1 MIAAL
6 AEAALRS
13 FALGGVVW
21 IGLIL
26 FRVRNPHVHM
36 TAWVV
41 VLLASLA
48 MPFVMHWPT
57 LTIDRLPLS
66 MPVPDESW
74 PADFAM
80 PEHPQPSLPIAPSAA
95 IAPMMKRG
103 VSIDWWMI
111 ATTVYACVA
120 SLLLLRLAI
129 GLCLTWRLARA
140 AKPVTSRE
148 MIDADVRVSRDVG
161 GPVTFGSTILVPPQF
176 FGWDAK
182 KRLAVLAHEG
192 AHVANHDFYVLLLAS
207 LNRAVFW
214 FSPFSWW
221 QLARLAELAEII
233 GDARAIEMIDD
244 RLSYAEILLDVA
256 ASVKP
261 QPMELAMARASTVRA
276 RVERIIAA
284 AAMPVAVGRRKRLW
298 IAAAIV
304 PAVIVS
310 AGMIAYRTP
319 DPVPGGADLGDVP
332 AQHYRPFVNF
342 YAVNFNA
349 TGPASVFAIFR
360 EGDELY
366 GQLTGQ
372 RRLRLTVASDGT
384 ASYAASFGEVTF
396 PIDAERRSSELM
408 LHMNGR
414 DVRAVRVAE
423 MPAPATDPVS
433 LDHYVGWYKVAP
445 NRVLTVRRD
454 GDRLQVQ
461 ETGQGRR
468 PVLAE
473 GADAFSVH
481 GDHLLIFLRD
491 DVAGVSR
498 VLVQNATSGARLAQ
512 RIDAAQA
519 QAIEADFARRL
530 AEVPDRFREQVP
542 AAGSKETILAGIE
555 DMRRGTP
562 NYDRMS
568 APLAANIHRRV
579 DELRATFTALGAVES
594 IFFRGVGP
602 GGYDIYGAKFE
613 NGTAEFRLLLEPDGK
628 ASDVFFR
635 PDGNDELG
643 GIVPCSEEASVR
655 GRAGTSPIR
664 IMLYN
669 ETDDDI
675 NVFNLGADGERKAQ
689 SVVRSDMTWVTLTT
703 VNNPWVIADKS
714 GKCMEILVPGR
725 QTRFHNVE
733 ASSLGARPGRAARRA
748 VPIANGEAMLRQ
760 YLKGIGKG
768 QPDYDHMTT
777 EVANITRQQ
786 LPFDQ
791 AILARL
797 GALRAVSFRGVT
809 ALDSDIYLA
818 QFANGSAE
826 WRIGVRNGTI
836 TKIALGPNF

>member
-1 MIAAL
+1 MIATL

-13 FALGGVVW
+13 FVLGGVVW
-21 IGLIL
+21 FGLNL
-26 FRVRNPHVHM
+26 FRSRNPHVHM
-36 TAWVV
+36 TAWVI

-66 MPVPDESW
+66 VPVPDELW
-74 PADFAM
+74 PADISM
-80 PEHPQPSLPIAPSAA
+80 LETPQPALPTAPGAA
-95 IAPMMKRG
+95 LALPARTA
-103 VSIDWWMI
+103 VAIDWWLVTSI
-111 ATTVYACVA
+111 VYAGVA
-120 SLLLLRLAI
+120 GLLLLRLAV

-140 AKPVTSRE
+140 AKPMNGPQMV
-148 MIDADVRVSRDVG
+148 DADVRVSRDVG

-176 FGWDAK
+176 AGWDAK

-192 AHVANHDFYVLLLAS
+192 AHVANRDFYILLLAS
-207 LNRAVFW
+207 LNRAMFW

-233 GDARAIEMIDD
+233 SDAQAIEVIDD

-256 ASVKP
+256 TSVEP
-261 QPMELAMARASTVRA
+261 RPVELAMARASTVRG

-284 AAMPVAVGRRKRLW
+284 AAMPVAVGWRKRLW
-298 IAAAIV
+298 IAGAIV
-304 PAVIVS
+304 PVVIVS

-319 DPVPGGADLGDVP
+319 DPAPMAADLGEVP
-332 AQHYRPFVNF
+332 AEHYRPFVNF
-342 YAVNFNA
+342 YAM
-349 TGPASVFAIFR
+349 GPASVFAIFR

-372 RRLRLTVASDGT
+372 RKLRLTIGSDDT
-384 ASYAASFGEVTF
+384 VSYAASFGEITF
-396 PIDAERRSSELM
+396 PLDAERRSSELM

-423 MPAPATDPVS
+423 MPRPAVDPAS
-433 LDHYVGWYKVAP
+433 LDQYVGWYRTAP

-461 ETGQGRR
+461 ETVQGRA
-468 PVLAE
+468 VLLAE
-473 GADAFSVH
+473 GADVFSIH
-481 GDHLLIFLRD
+481 GDNLLIFLRD
-491 DVAGVSR
+491 EQARVSR
-498 VLVQNATSGARLAQ
+498 VLVQNAVFGARLAP
-512 RIDAAQA
+512 RIDAAVA
-519 QAIEADFARRL
+519 QAIEADFARRV

-542 AAGSKETILAGIE
+542 VDGGKDAILRGIE
-555 DMRRGTP
+555 DLRHGTP

-568 APLAANIHRRV
+568 APLAAKIHRQL
-579 DELRATFTALGAVES
+579 DELHATFVALGAVES

-613 NGTAEFRLLLEPDGK
+613 NGSAEFRLLLEPDGK
-628 ASDVFFR
+628 ASDVIFR
-635 PDGNDELG
+635 ADGNDELG
-643 GIVPCSEEASVR
+643 GIVSCAEEANVR

-664 IMLYN
+664 IMVYN
-669 ETDDDI
+669 ETGDDI
-675 NVFNLGADGERKAQ
+675 QIFNLDAEGKRRMQ
-689 SVVRSDMTWVTLTT
+689 SVVRPNVSWASLTT

-714 GKCMEILVPGR
+714 GRCLELLVPGR

-733 ASSLGARPGRAARRA
+733 TSNRGARPGRVARRA
-748 VPIANGEAMLRQ
+748 VPIANGEEMLRR
-760 YLKGIGKG
+760 YIEGVGKG
-768 QPDYDHMTT
+768 QPDYDHMTS
-777 EVANITRQQ
+777 EVADITRQQ

-797 GALRAVSFRGVT
+797 GVLRAVSFRGVT
-809 ALDSDIYLA
+809 ALDSDIYVA

>member
-1 MIAAL
+1 MIATL

-13 FALGGVVW
+13 FVLGGVVW
-21 IGLIL
+21 FGLTL

-41 VLLASLA
+41 VLVASLA

-66 MPVPDESW
+66 VPVPDELW
-74 PADFAM
+74 PADISSL
-80 PEHPQPSLPIAPSAA
+80 ETPQPALPIAPGALVAPPVKSA
-95 IAPMMKRG
+95 
-103 VSIDWWMI
+103 VSINWWLL
-111 ATTVYACVA
+111 ATIVYAGVA
-120 SLLLLRLAI
+120 GLLLLRLAI

-140 AKPVTSRE
+140 AKPMQ
-148 MIDADVRVSRDVG
+148 MIDADVRVSCDVG

-176 FGWDAK
+176 SGWDAK

-192 AHVANHDFYVLLLAS
+192 AHVANRDFYVLLLAA

-233 GDARAIEMIDD
+233 SDAQAIEVIDD
-244 RLSYAEILLDVA
+244 RLSYAEILLEFA
-256 ASVKP
+256 SSVKP
-261 QPMELAMARASTVRA
+261 RSAELAMARASTVRA

-284 AAMPVAVGRRKRLW
+284 AAMPVAVGWRKRLW

-304 PAVIVS
+304 PVVIVS

-319 DPVPGGADLGDVP
+319 DPAPSVADAGEVP
-332 AQHYRPFVNF
+332 APHYRPVVNF
-342 YAVNFNA
+342 YAM
-349 TGPASVFAIFR
+349 GPASVFAIFR

-372 RRLRLTVASDGT
+372 RKLRLTVGSDGT
-384 ASYAASFGEVTF
+384 ASYPASSGEITF
-396 PIDAERRSSELM
+396 PLDAERRSTGLT
-408 LHMNGR
+408 LRMNGR
-414 DVRAVRVAE
+414 DIPAVRVAE
-423 MPAPATDPVS
+423 MPTAAADS
-433 LDHYVGWYKVAP
+433 AALDQYVGWYRVAP

-461 ETGQGRR
+461 ETVQGRAA
-468 PVLAE
+468 LLTE
-473 GADAFSVH
+473 GADVFSIH
-481 GDHLLIFLRD
+481 GENLLIFLRD
-491 DVAGVSR
+491 EQAKVSR
-498 VLVQNATSGARLAQ
+498 VLVQNAVFGARLAP
-512 RIDAAQA
+512 RIDAALA
-519 QAIEADFARRL
+519 QAIEADFARRV

-542 AAGSKETILAGIE
+542 VAGGKDMILRGIE
-555 DMRRGTP
+555 DLRRGTP

-568 APLAANIHRRV
+568 APLAAKIQRQLN
-579 DELRATFTALGAVES
+579 ETQATFVALGAVES

-602 GGYDIYGAKFE
+602 GGYDIYGAKFD

-628 ASDVFFR
+628 VGDVLFR
-635 PDGNDELG
+635 ADGNDELG
-643 GIVPCSEEASVR
+643 GIVPCADEANVR

-664 IMLYN
+664 IMVYN
-669 ETDDDI
+669 EMGDDI
-675 NVFNLGADGERKAQ
+675 RVFNLDADGNRKTQ
-689 SVVRSDMTWVTLTT
+689 SVVRPNMSWAVTTT

-714 GKCMEILVPGR
+714 GRCLEVLVPGR

-733 ASSLGARPGRAARRA
+733 ASNIGAKPGRAARRA
-748 VPIANGEAMLRQ
+748 VPIANGEEMLRS
-760 YLKGIGKG
+760 YIEGLGKG
-768 QPDYDHMTT
+768 QPDYEHMTP
-777 EVANITRQQ
+777 EVADITRQQ

-791 AILARL
+791 AILAKL

-809 ALDSDIYLA
+809 ALDSDIYIA

>member
-1 MIAAL
+1 MIATL
-6 AEAALRS
+6 AEAAVRS
-13 FALGGVVW
+13 LVLGGVVW
-21 IGLIL
+21 FGLNL
-26 FRVRNPHVHM
+26 LRVRNPHVHM

-41 VLLASLA
+41 VLMASLA

-57 LTIDRLPLS
+57 LTITRLPLPAS
-66 MPVPDESW
+66 MPVPLPDDFL
-74 PADFAM
+74 PADIAM
-80 PEHPQPSLPIAPSAA
+80 LETPRPALPIAPAA
-95 IAPMMKRG
+95 AVVAPARSLA
-103 VSIDWWMI
+103 SINWWLL
-111 ATTVYACVA
+111 ATIVYAGVA
-120 SLLLLRLAI
+120 GLLLLRLAT

-140 AKPVTSRE
+140 AKPIKGAQ
-148 MIDADVRVSRDVG
+148 MIDADVRVSQDVG

-176 FGWDAK
+176 AGWDAK

-192 AHVANHDFYVLLLAS
+192 AHVANRDFYILLLAS

-233 GDARAIEMIDD
+233 SDAEAIEVIDD
-244 RLSYAEILLDVA
+244 RLSYAEILLDF
-256 ASVKP
+256 ASTVKP
-261 QPMELAMARASTVRA
+261 RHAELAMARASTVRV

-284 AAMPVAVGRRKRLW
+284 AALPVAVDWRKRLW

-319 DPVPGGADLGDVP
+319 DPAPAVADTGEVP

-342 YAVNFNA
+342 YAM
-349 TGPASVFAIFR
+349 GPASVFAVFR

-372 RRLRLTVASDGT
+372 RRLRLTIGADGT
-384 ASYAASFGEVTF
+384 ASYAAPSGEITF
-396 PIDAERRSSELM
+396 ALDAERRSSELM
-408 LHMNGR
+408 LRMNGR
-414 DVRAVRVAE
+414 DIRAVRLAE
-423 MPAPATDPVS
+423 LPAAAAGPAALDP
-433 LDHYVGWYKVAP
+433 YVGWYRVAP

-461 ETGQGRR
+461 ETVQGGATL
-468 PVLAE
+468 LAE
-473 GADAFSVH
+473 GADVFSLH
-481 GDHLLIFLRD
+481 GDNLLIFLRD
-491 DVAGVSR
+491 AQAGVSR
-498 VLVQNATSGARLAQ
+498 VLVQNAMFGARLAP
-512 RIDAAQA
+512 RIDAAAA
-519 QAIEADFARRL
+519 QAIEADFARRV

-542 AAGSKETILAGIE
+542 MTGGKEMILRGIE
-555 DMRRGTP
+555 DLRRGAP

-568 APLAANIHRRV
+568 APLAARIHRQLA
-579 DELRATFTALGAVES
+579 ESQATFVALGAVES

-628 ASDVFFR
+628 AGDVLFR
-635 PDGNDELG
+635 ADGNDEPG
-643 GIVPCSEEASVR
+643 GIVSCAEEANVR

-664 IMLYN
+664 IMVYN
-669 ETDDDI
+669 EMGDDLQL
-675 NVFNLGADGERKAQ
+675 FNLDADGHRRMQ
-689 SVVRSDMTWVTLTT
+689 SVVRHNASWAVTTT
-703 VNNPWVIADKS
+703 VNNPWMIADKS
-714 GKCMEILVPGR
+714 GRCLEVLVPGR
-725 QTRFHNVE
+725 QTRFHNVD
-733 ASSLGARPGRAARRA
+733 ASSVGTKPGRAARRA
-748 VPIANGEAMLRQ
+748 VPIANGEEMLRR
-760 YLKGIGKG
+760 YIEGLGRG
-768 QPDYDHMTT
+768 QPDYEHMTS
-777 EVANITRQQ
+777 EVADITRQQ

-809 ALDSDIYLA
+809 ALDSDIYVA

>member
-21 IGLIL
+21 IGLNL

-36 TAWVV
+36 TAWTV

-57 LTIDRLPLS
+57 LTVDRLPLS
-66 MPVPDESW
+66 VPVLDESW
-74 PADFAM
+74 PADFSM
-80 PEHPQPSLPIAPSAA
+80 LEHPQPSLPIASGAA
-95 IAPMMKRG
+95 IAPVMKRG
-103 VSIDWWMI
+103 LSIDWWMV
-111 ATTVYACVA
+111 ATALYAGVA
-120 SLLLLRLAI
+120 GLLLLRLAI

-140 AKPVTSRE
+140 AKPVKSRE

-192 AHVANHDFYVLLLAS
+192 AHVANCDFYVLLLAS
-207 LNRAVFW
+207 LNRVVFW

-221 QLARLAELAEII
+221 QLARLAELAEMIS
-233 GDARAIEMIDD
+233 DARAIEMIDD

-261 QPMELAMARASTVRA
+261 RPMELAMARASTVRA

-284 AAMPVAVGRRKRLW
+284 ASLPVAVSWRKRLW

-304 PAVIVS
+304 PVVIVS
-310 AGMIAYRTP
+310 TGMIAYRTP
-319 DPVPGGADLGDVP
+319 DPMSASADLGEVP

-342 YAVNFNA
+342 YAM
-349 TGPASVFAIFR
+349 GPASVFAIFR

-372 RRLRLTVASDGT
+372 RKLRMTVGNDGT
-384 ASYAASFGEVTF
+384 ASYAASFGEIKF
-396 PIDAERRSSELM
+396 PVDAERRSSELM
-408 LHMNGR
+408 LRMNGR
-414 DVRAVRVAE
+414 DVRAARVAE
-423 MPAPATDPVS
+423 MPMAAADASS
-433 LDHYVGWYKVAP
+433 LDQYVGWYRIAP

-461 ETGQGRR
+461 ESVQGGAAL
-468 PVLAE
+468 LAE
-473 GADAFSVH
+473 GADVFSIR
-481 GDHLLIFLRD
+481 GRNLLIFLRD
-491 DVAGVSR
+491 EESRVSR
-498 VLVQNATSGARLAQ
+498 VLVQNAVFGARLAP
-512 RIDAAQA
+512 RIDAATA
-519 QAIEADFARRL
+519 QAIEADFTRRL
-530 AEVPDRFREQVP
+530 AQVPDRFREQVP
-542 AAGSKETILAGIE
+542 ADGGKEMILRGIE
-555 DMRRGTP
+555 DLRHGTP

-568 APLAANIHRRV
+568 APLAAKVHRQL
-579 DELRATFTALGAVES
+579 DETRATVAALGALES

-613 NGTAEFRLLLEPDGK
+613 NGTAEFRLLIDPDGK
-628 ASDVFFR
+628 AGDVIFR

-643 GIVPCSEEASVR
+643 GIVSCSDEASVR
-655 GRAGTSPIR
+655 GRAETSPIR
-664 IMLYN
+664 IMVYN
-669 ETDDDI
+669 EMGDDI
-675 NVFNLGADGERKAQ
+675 QVFNLDADGNRRMQ
-689 SVVRSDMTWVTLTT
+689 SVVRPNVSWAAVTT

-714 GKCMEILVPGR
+714 GRCVEILVPGR

-733 ASSLGARPGRAARRA
+733 AANIRTRPGRAARRA
-748 VPIANGEAMLRQ
+748 VPIANGEEMLRS
-760 YLKGIGKG
+760 YIESVGKG
-768 QPDYDHMTT
+768 QPEYEHMTS
-777 EVANITRQQ
+777 EVADITRQQ

-791 AILARL
+791 AILMRL

-809 ALDSDIYLA
+809 ALDSDIYVA

>member
-1 MIAAL
+1 MIATL

-13 FALGGVVW
+13 FVLGGVVW
-21 IGLIL
+21 FGLNL

-41 VLLASLA
+41 VLFASLA

-57 LTIDRLPLS
+57 LTITRLPLP
-66 MPVPDESW
+66 MPVSDDFL
-74 PADFAM
+74 PADISM
-80 PEHPQPSLPIAPSAA
+80 LETPQPTLPIAPGVT
-95 IAPMMKRG
+95 IAPPVKS
-103 VSIDWWMI
+103 VASIDWWLV
-111 ATTVYACVA
+111 ATIVYAGVA
-120 SLLLLRLAI
+120 GLLLLRLAI
-129 GLCLTWRLARA
+129 GLCLTWRLARL
-140 AKPVTSRE
+140 AKPMSGPK
-148 MIDADVRVSRDVG
+148 MIDADVRISPDVG

-176 FGWDAK
+176 AGWDAK

-192 AHVANHDFYVLLLAS
+192 AHVANRDFYVLLLAS
-207 LNRAVFW
+207 LNRTVFW

-221 QLARLAELAEII
+221 QLARLAELAEVIS
-233 GDARAIEMIDD
+233 DAQAIEVIDD

-256 ASVKP
+256 TSVKP
-261 QPMELAMARASTVRA
+261 RPVELAMARASTVRA

-284 AAMPVAVGRRKRLW
+284 AALPVAVGWRKRLW

-304 PAVIVS
+304 PAMIVS

-319 DPVPGGADLGDVP
+319 DPAPFAGDLGEAP

-342 YAVNFNA
+342 YAM
-349 TGPASVFAIFR
+349 GQASVFAIFR
-360 EGDELY
+360 EGDEIY

-372 RRLRLTVASDGT
+372 RRLRLMVGNDGT
-384 ASYAASFGEVTF
+384 ASYPASSGEITF
-396 PIDAERRSSELM
+396 SLDAERRSSELV
-408 LHMNGR
+408 LRMNGR

-423 MPAPATDPVS
+423 IPTPGAASAS
-433 LDHYVGWYKVAP
+433 LDQYVGWYRIAP

-461 ETGQGRR
+461 ETVQGRATL
-468 PVLAE
+468 LAE
-473 GADAFSVH
+473 GADVFSIH
-481 GDHLLIFLRD
+481 GDNLLIFLRD
-491 DVAGVSR
+491 EQARVSR
-498 VLVQNATSGARLAQ
+498 VLVQNAVFGARLAP
-512 RIDAAQA
+512 RIDAAVA
-519 QAIEADFARRL
+519 QVIEADFARRL

-542 AAGSKETILAGIE
+542 VDGSKEMILRGIE
-555 DMRRGTP
+555 DLRHGTP

-568 APLAANIHRRV
+568 APLAAKIHRQL
-579 DELRATFTALGAVES
+579 DELHATFAALGAMET

-613 NGTAEFRLLLEPDGK
+613 NGSAEFRLLLEPDGK
-628 ASDVFFR
+628 AGDVIFR
-635 PDGNDELG
+635 ADGNDEIG
-643 GIVPCSEEASVR
+643 GIAACSEEASVR

-664 IMLYN
+664 IMVYN
-669 ETDDDI
+669 EMGDDI
-675 NVFNLGADGERKAQ
+675 QVFNLDADGNRRTQA
-689 SVVRSDMTWVTLTT
+689 VVRSNMSSAFLTT
-703 VNNPWVIADKS
+703 VNNPWVVADKS
-714 GKCMEILVPGR
+714 GRCLEILLPGR

-733 ASSLGARPGRAARRA
+733 ASNLGARPGRAARRA
-748 VPIANGEAMLRQ
+748 VPIANGEDMLRR
-760 YLKGIGKG
+760 YIEGVGKG
-768 QPDYDHMTT
+768 QPDYDHMTS

-809 ALDSDIYLA
+809 ALDSDIYIA

>member
-21 IGLIL
+21 IGLNL
-26 FRVRNPHVHM
+26 FRVRNPYVHM
-36 TAWVV
+36 TAWTV

-57 LTIDRLPLS
+57 LTLDRMPLS
-66 MPVPDESW
+66 VPVPDEAW
-74 PADFAM
+74 PADVPM
-80 PEHPQPSLPIAPSAA
+80 LDRPQPSLPIASGAA
-95 IAPMMKRG
+95 VAPMVKRG
-103 VSIDWWMI
+103 VTIDWWMV
-111 ATTVYACVA
+111 ATTVYACIA
-120 SLLLLRLAI
+120 GLLLLRLAI

-140 AKPVTSRE
+140 AKPVKSRE
-148 MIDADVRVSRDVG
+148 MIGADVRVSRDVG

-192 AHVANHDFYVLLLAS
+192 AHVANRDFYVLLLAS
-207 LNRAVFW
+207 LNRVVFW

-221 QLARLAELAEII
+221 QFARLAELAEII
-233 GDARAIEMIDD
+233 SDARAIEMIDD

-261 QPMELAMARASTVRA
+261 RPMELAMAQASTVRA

-284 AAMPVAVGRRKRLW
+284 AAMPAAVGWRKRLW

-304 PAVIVS
+304 PVVIVS
-310 AGMIAYRTP
+310 TGMIAYRTP
-319 DPVPGGADLGDVP
+319 DPVPAGADLGQVP
-332 AQHYRPFVNF
+332 AEHYHPFVNF
-342 YAVNFNA
+342 YAM
-349 TGPASVFAIFR
+349 GPTSVFAIFR
-360 EGDELY
+360 EGEELY

-372 RRLRLTVASDGT
+372 RRLRMTVAGDGT
-384 ASYAASFGEVTF
+384 ASYAASFGEITF
-396 PIDAERRSSELM
+396 EADAERRSSELT

-423 MPAPATDPVS
+423 MPASASDPVS
-433 LDHYVGWYKVAP
+433 IDQYVGWYRVAP

-461 ETGQGRR
+461 ETGQGRSL
-468 PVLAE
+468 VLAE
-473 GADAFSVH
+473 GTDAFSVH

-491 DVAGVSR
+491 EAGGVSR
-498 VLVQNATSGARLAQ
+498 VLVQNAASGARLAQ
-512 RIDAAQA
+512 RIDAAAA

-542 AAGSKETILAGIE
+542 AAGSKEVILRGIE
-555 DMRRGTP
+555 DLRRGTP

-568 APLAANIHRRV
+568 APLAASIHRRL
-579 DELRATFTALGAVES
+579 DELRATFAALGAVDT

-613 NGTAEFRLLLEPDGK
+613 NGTAEFRVLLEPDGK
-628 ASDVFFR
+628 AGDVTFR
-635 PDGNDELG
+635 ADGNDELG
-643 GIVPCSEEASVR
+643 GMVPCSEEASVR

-669 ETDDDI
+669 ENEDDI
-675 NVFNLGADGERKAQ
+675 QIFNLDANGQRKAQ
-689 SVVRSDMTWVTLTT
+689 SVVRSDMTWAAQTT
-703 VNNPWVIADKS
+703 VNSPWVIADKS
-714 GKCMEILVPGR
+714 GKCIEILMPGR

-733 ASSLGARPGRAARRA
+733 AANIGARLGRAARRA

-760 YLKGIGKG
+760 YLEGIGKG

-809 ALDSDIYLA
+809 ALDSDIYVA

>member
-1 MIAAL
+1 MIATL

-13 FALGGVVW
+13 LMLGGVVW
-21 IGLIL
+21 FGLNL

-57 LTIDRLPLS
+57 LTITRLPLPVS
-66 MPVPDESW
+66 MPDDFL
-74 PADFAM
+74 PADM
-80 PEHPQPSLPIAPSAA
+80 STLEMPQPTLPVAPGPA
-95 IAPMMKRG
+95 IVPPAKSG
-103 VSIDWWMI
+103 FSIDWWLV
-111 ATTVYACVA
+111 ATIVYAGVA
-120 SLLLLRLAI
+120 GLLLLRLAI
-129 GLCLTWRLARA
+129 GLCLTWRLARV
-140 AKPVTSRE
+140 AKPMKGPQ
-148 MIDADVRVSRDVG
+148 MIDADVRVSCDVG

-176 FGWDAK
+176 SGWDAK

-192 AHVANHDFYVLLLAS
+192 AHVANRDFYVLLLAS

-221 QLARLAELAEII
+221 QLAHLAELAEII
-233 GDARAIEMIDD
+233 SDAEAIEVIDD
-244 RLSYAEILLDVA
+244 RLSYAEILLDF
-256 ASVKP
+256 ASTVSP
-261 QPMELAMARASTVRA
+261 RPVELAMARASTVRA

-284 AAMPVAVGRRKRLW
+284 AAMPVAVGWRKRLW
-298 IAAAIV
+298 VAAAIV

-319 DPVPGGADLGDVP
+319 DPVPLAADTGEVP

-342 YAVNFNA
+342 YAM
-349 TGPASVFAIFR
+349 GPASVFAIFR
-360 EGDELY
+360 DGDELY

-372 RRLRLTVASDGT
+372 RRLRLTVGSDGT
-384 ASYAASFGEVTF
+384 VSYIASSGEITF
-396 PIDAERRSSELM
+396 PLDAERRSAELM
-408 LHMNGR
+408 LRMNGR
-414 DVRAVRVAE
+414 DIRAVRVAE
-423 MPAPATDPVS
+423 MPTAAADSVS
-433 LDHYVGWYKVAP
+433 LDQYVGWYRLAP

-454 GDRLQVQ
+454 GDRLWLN
-461 ETGQGRR
+461 ETGQGTTQ
-468 PVLAE
+468 VLAE
-473 GADAFSVH
+473 GTDAFSFR

-491 DVAGVSR
+491 EQSKVSR
-498 VLVQNATSGARLAQ
+498 VLVQSAVFGARLAA
-512 RIDAAQA
+512 RVDAGVAQA
-519 QAIEADFARRL
+519 VEADFARRL

-542 AAGSKETILAGIE
+542 ATGGKEMILRGIE
-555 DMRRGTP
+555 DLRGGTP

-568 APLAANIHRRV
+568 APLAAKVHRQLS
-579 DELRATFTALGAVES
+579 EMHATLVALGGLES

-628 ASDVFFR
+628 AGDVIFR
-635 PDGNDELG
+635 ADGNDELG
-643 GIVPCSEEASVR
+643 GIVSCAEDANVR
-655 GRAGTSPIR
+655 GRAGTSPVR
-664 IMLYN
+664 IMVYN
-669 ETDDDI
+669 EMGDDI
-675 NVFNLGADGERKAQ
+675 RVFNLDTDGNRKTQ
-689 SVVRSDMTWVTLTT
+689 SVVRPNMSWAATTT

-714 GKCMEILVPGR
+714 GRCLEVLMPGR

-733 ASSLGARPGRAARRA
+733 ASNIGAKPGRAARRA
-748 VPIANGEAMLRQ
+748 VPIANGEEMLRR
-760 YLKGIGKG
+760 YIEGVGKG
-768 QPDYDHMTT
+768 QPDYEHMTS
-777 EVANITRQQ
+777 EVADVTRQQ

-791 AILARL
+791 AILAKL

-809 ALDSDIYLA
+809 ALDSDIYIA

>member
-26 FRVRNPHVHM
+26 FRVRNPHIHM

-66 MPVPDESW
+66 VPVPDEAW
-74 PADFAM
+74 PAGFSM
-80 PEHPQPSLPIAPSAA
+80 LEHPQPSLPVAPGAA
-95 IAPMMKRG
+95 IAPMVKRG
-103 VSIDWWMI
+103 VSIDWWMV
-111 ATTVYACVA
+111 ATSVYTCVA
-120 SLLLLRLAI
+120 GLLLLRLAI

-140 AKPVTSRE
+140 AKPVKSRE
-148 MIDADVRVSRDVG
+148 MIEADVRVSRDVG

-214 FSPFSWW
+214 FSPFAWW
-221 QLARLAELAEII
+221 QLARIAELAETIS
-233 GDARAIEMIDD
+233 DVRAIEMIDD

-261 QPMELAMARASTVRA
+261 RPMELAMAHASTVRA

-284 AAMPVAVGRRKRLW
+284 AAMPAAVGRRKRLW

-319 DPVPGGADLGDVP
+319 DPVPAGADFGQVP
-332 AQHYRPFVNF
+332 AEHYHPFVNF
-342 YAVNFNA
+342 YAM
-349 TGPASVFAIFR
+349 GPASVFAIFR
-360 EGDELY
+360 EGDEIY

-372 RRLRLTVASDGT
+372 RRLRLTVANDGT
-384 ASYAASFGEVTF
+384 ASYAASFGEITF
-396 PIDAERRSSELM
+396 PIDAERRSSELT
-408 LHMNGR
+408 LRMNGR

-433 LDHYVGWYKVAP
+433 LDQYVGWYKIAP

-461 ETGQGRR
+461 ETGQGRA
-468 PVLAE
+468 PVLTE

-491 DVAGVSR
+491 DAASISR

-519 QAIEADFARRL
+519 QAIEGDFARRL

-542 AAGSKETILAGIE
+542 VAGGKEAIVKGIE
-555 DMRRGTP
+555 DLRRGTP

-568 APLAANIHRRV
+568 APLAAKIHRQL
-579 DELRATFTALGAVES
+579 DELRATFAALGAVETM
-594 IFFRGVGP
+594 FFRGVGP
-602 GGYDIYGAKFE
+602 GGYDIYGVKFE
-613 NGTAEFRLLLEPDGK
+613 NGSAEFRLLLEPDGK
-628 ASDVFFR
+628 AGDVIFR

-643 GIVPCSEEASVR
+643 GIVSCSEEANVR
-655 GRAGTSPIR
+655 GRVDTSPIR

-669 ETDDDI
+669 ETGDDI
-675 NVFNLGADGERKAQ
+675 KVFNLGADGERKAQ
-689 SVVRSDMTWVTLTT
+689 SVVRSDMTWVGLTT
-703 VNNPWVIADKS
+703 VNSPWIIADKS
-714 GKCMEILVPGR
+714 GKCMEVLVPGR

-733 ASSLGARPGRAARRA
+733 ASKVAARLGRASRRA
-748 VPIANGEAMLRQ
+748 VPIANGEAMLRL
-760 YLKGIGKG
+760 YIEGIGNG

-777 EVANITRQQ
+777 EVANVTRQQ

-809 ALDSDIYLA
+809 ALDSDIYVA

>member
-1 MIAAL
+1 MIATL

-13 FALGGVVW
+13 LVLGGVVW
-21 IGLIL
+21 FGLTI

-36 TAWVV
+36 TAWIV

-57 LTIDRLPLS
+57 LTITRLPLPVS
-66 MPVPDESW
+66 MPDDIL
-74 PADFAM
+74 PADIAM
-80 PEHPQPSLPIAPSAA
+80 LETPQPAPPLAPGAVVAPPARIGLA
-95 IAPMMKRG
+95 IN
-103 VSIDWWMI
+103 WWLV
-111 ATTVYACVA
+111 ATVVYAGVA
-120 SLLLLRLAI
+120 GLLLLRLAV

-140 AKPVTSRE
+140 AKPIKGAQTVG
-148 MIDADVRVSRDVG
+148 ADVRISRDVG

-176 FGWDAK
+176 AGWDAK

-192 AHVANHDFYVLLLAS
+192 AHVANRDFYILMLAA

-214 FSPFSWW
+214 FSPFAWW

-233 GDARAIEMIDD
+233 SDAQAIEVIDD
-244 RLSYAEILLDVA
+244 RLSYAEILLDF
-256 ASVKP
+256 ASTVKP
-261 QPMELAMARASTVRA
+261 RPVELAMARASTVRA

-284 AAMPVAVGRRKRLW
+284 AAMPVAVGWRKRLW
-298 IAAAIV
+298 IAAAIAPV
-304 PAVIVS
+304 MIVS

-319 DPVPGGADLGDVP
+319 DPAPAVAETGEVP

-342 YAVNFNA
+342 YAM
-349 TGPASVFAIFR
+349 GPTSVFAIFR

-372 RRLRLTVASDGT
+372 RRLRLTVGADGI
-384 ASYAASFGEVTF
+384 ASYASSSGEIKF
-396 PIDAERRSSELM
+396 PLDAERRSNELM
-408 LHMNGR
+408 LRMNGR

-423 MPAPATDPVS
+423 MPTAAAGPGS
-433 LDHYVGWYKVAP
+433 LDPYVGWYRIAP

-461 ETGQGRR
+461 ETVQGRATL
-468 PVLAE
+468 LAE
-473 GADAFSVH
+473 GADVFSIR
-481 GDHLLIFLRD
+481 GENLLIFLRD
-491 DVAGVSR
+491 EQSKVSR
-498 VLVQNATSGARLAQ
+498 VLVQNSVFGARLAP
-512 RIDAAQA
+512 RIDAAVA
-519 QAIEADFARRL
+519 QAVEADFARRL

-542 AAGSKETILAGIE
+542 AEGGKEVILRGIE
-555 DMRRGTP
+555 DLRRGTP

-568 APLAANIHRRV
+568 APLAAKIHRQLG
-579 DELRATFTALGAVES
+579 ETQATFVALGAVES

-602 GGYDIYGAKFE
+602 GGYDIYGAKFA
-613 NGTAEFRLLLEPDGK
+613 NGTAEFRLMLEPDGK
-628 ASDVFFR
+628 AGDVLFR
-635 PDGNDELG
+635 ADGNDELG
-643 GIVPCSEEASVR
+643 GIVPCAEEASVR

-664 IMLYN
+664 IMVYN
-669 ETDDDI
+669 EMGDDI
-675 NVFNLGADGERKAQ
+675 QVFNLDADGNRRNQ
-689 SVVRSDMTWVTLTT
+689 SVVRPNASWAATTT
-703 VNNPWVIADKS
+703 VNNPWVIADRS
-714 GKCMEILVPGR
+714 GRCLEVLMPGR

-733 ASSLGARPGRAARRA
+733 ASNLGAKPGRAARRA
-748 VPIANGEAMLRQ
+748 VPIADGEDMLRR
-760 YLKGIGKG
+760 YIEGVGKG
-768 QPDYDHMTT
+768 QPDYEHMTA
-777 EVANITRQQ
+777 EVADITRQQ

-809 ALDSDIYLA
+809 ALDSDIYVA

>member
-1 MIAAL
+1 MIATL

-13 FALGGVVW
+13 LVLGGVVW
-21 IGLIL
+21 FGLNL

-57 LTIDRLPLS
+57 LTISRLPLPVS
-66 MPVPDESW
+66 MPTDFL
-74 PADFAM
+74 PADISM
-80 PEHPQPSLPIAPSAA
+80 LEMPQPALPVVPGVAVAPPPPKA
-95 IAPMMKRG
+95 G
-103 VSIDWWMI
+103 LSINWWLI
-111 ATTVYACVA
+111 ATIVYAGIA
-120 SLLLLRLAI
+120 GLLLLRLAI

-140 AKPVTSRE
+140 AKPMKGPQMLE
-148 MIDADVRVSRDVG
+148 ADVRVSRDVG

-176 FGWDAK
+176 TSWDAK

-192 AHVANHDFYVLLLAS
+192 AHVANRDFYVLLLAS

-233 GDARAIEMIDD
+233 SDAEAIEIIDD
-244 RLSYAEILLDVA
+244 RLSYAEILLDF
-256 ASVKP
+256 ASTVKP
-261 QPMELAMARASTVRA
+261 RPAELAMARASTVRA

-284 AAMPVAVGRRKRLW
+284 AAVPVAVSWRKRVW

-304 PAVIVS
+304 PVVVVS

-319 DPVPGGADLGDVP
+319 DPVPVAADAGEVP
-332 AQHYRPFVNF
+332 VQHYRPFVNF
-342 YAVNFNA
+342 YAM
-349 TGPASVFAIFR
+349 GPASVFAIFR
-360 EGDELY
+360 EGDDLY

-372 RRLRLTVASDGT
+372 RKLRLTVGSDGT
-384 ASYAASFGEVTF
+384 ASYAATSGEITF
-396 PIDAERRSSELM
+396 ALDAERRSSELK
-408 LHMNGR
+408 LRMNGR

-423 MPAPATDPVS
+423 MPTTAAESALPDQY
-433 LDHYVGWYKVAP
+433 LGWYRVAP
-445 NRVLTVRRD
+445 NRVLTVRHD
-454 GDRLQVQ
+454 GDRLLVQ
-461 ETGQGRR
+461 ETLQG
-468 PVLAE
+468 PAHLLPE
-473 GADAFSVH
+473 GVDAFSIH
-481 GDHLLIFLRD
+481 GRNLLIFLRD
-491 DVAGVSR
+491 EQGKVSR
-498 VLVQNATSGARLAQ
+498 VLVQNAVSGARLAP
-512 RIDAAQA
+512 RIDAAVA
-519 QAIEADFARRL
+519 QAIEADFARRV

-542 AAGSKETILAGIE
+542 VAGGKEMILRGIE
-555 DMRRGTP
+555 DLRHGTP
-562 NYDRMS
+562 NYERMS
-568 APLAANIHRRV
+568 VPLAAKIHRQLN
-579 DELRATFTALGAVES
+579 ETQATFVALGALES

-628 ASDVFFR
+628 VGDVIFR
-635 PDGNDELG
+635 ADGNDELG
-643 GIVPCSEEASVR
+643 GIVPCAEEASVR

-669 ETDDDI
+669 EMGDDI
-675 NVFNLGADGERKAQ
+675 QVSNLDADGSRKTQ
-689 SVVRSDMTWVTLTT
+689 IVRPNMTWATTTT
-703 VNNPWVIADKS
+703 VNNPWMIADKS
-714 GKCMEILVPGR
+714 GRCLEILVPGR

-733 ASSLGARPGRAARRA
+733 ASNIGARPGRAARRA
-748 VPIANGEAMLRQ
+748 VPIANGEEMLRR
-760 YLKGIGKG
+760 YIEGVGKG
-768 QPDYDHMTT
+768 QPDYEQMTS
-777 EVANITRQQ
+777 EVADITRQQ

-809 ALDSDIYLA
+809 ALDSDIYVA

>member
-1 MIAAL
+1 MIATL

-13 FALGGVVW
+13 FVLGGVVW
-21 IGLIL
+21 FGLNL

-41 VLLASLA
+41 VLIASLA

-57 LTIDRLPLS
+57 LTITRLPLPVA
-66 MPVPDESW
+66 MPDDFP
-74 PADFAM
+74 PADM
-80 PEHPQPSLPIAPSAA
+80 SMLETPQPALPIAPHPAV
-95 IAPMMKRG
+95 APPVKSV
-103 VSIDWWMI
+103 VSINWWLL
-111 ATTVYACVA
+111 ATLVYAGVA
-120 SLLLLRLAI
+120 GLLLLRLAI
-129 GLCLTWRLARA
+129 GLGLTWRLARA
-140 AKPVTSRE
+140 AKPVKGAQMTS
-148 MIDADVRVSRDVG
+148 ADVRVSRDVG

-176 FGWDAK
+176 AGWDAK

-192 AHVANHDFYVLLLAS
+192 AHVANRDFYVLLLAA

-233 GDARAIEMIDD
+233 SDAQAIEVIDD
-244 RLSYAEILLDVA
+244 RLSYAEILLDFA
-256 ASVKP
+256 SSVKP
-261 QPMELAMARASTVRA
+261 RPLELAMARASTVRA

-284 AAMPVAVGRRKRLW
+284 AAMPAAVGWRKRLW

-304 PAVIVS
+304 PVVIVS

-319 DPVPGGADLGDVP
+319 DPAPGVADAGEVP

-342 YAVNFNA
+342 YAM
-349 TGPASVFAIFR
+349 GPASVFAVFR
-360 EGDELY
+360 EGDEIY

-372 RRLRLTVASDGT
+372 RKMRLTVSADGT
-384 ASYAASFGEVTF
+384 ATYPASSGEITF
-396 PIDAERRSSELM
+396 SADAERRSSELM
-408 LHMNGR
+408 LRMNGR

-423 MPAPATDPVS
+423 MPISATEPAA
-433 LDHYVGWYKVAP
+433 LDQYAGWYRIAP

-461 ETGQGRR
+461 ETVQG
-468 PVLAE
+468 PATLLAE
-473 GADAFSVH
+473 GADVFSIH
-481 GDHLLIFLRD
+481 GENLLIFLRD
-491 DVAGVSR
+491 GQSKVAR
-498 VLVQNATSGARLAQ
+498 VLVQNSVFGARLAP
-512 RIDAAQA
+512 RIDAAVA

-530 AEVPDRFREQVP
+530 AEAPDRFRQQVP
-542 AAGSKETILAGIE
+542 ADGSKEVILRGIE
-555 DMRRGTP
+555 DLRRGTP

-568 APLAANIHRRV
+568 APLAAKIHRYL
-579 DELRATFTALGAVES
+579 EETQATFVALGALES

-628 ASDVFFR
+628 AGDVIFR
-635 PDGNDELG
+635 ADGNDELG
-643 GIVPCSEEASVR
+643 GILPCADEAKVR

-664 IMLYN
+664 IMIYN
-669 ETDDDI
+669 EMGEDI
-675 NVFNLGADGERKAQ
+675 RVFNLDADGNRKAE
-689 SVVRSDMTWVTLTT
+689 SVVRPNMSWAATTT
-703 VNNPWVIADKS
+703 VNNPWVIADRS
-714 GKCMEILVPGR
+714 GRCLEVLVPGR

-733 ASSLGARPGRAARRA
+733 ASSIGAKPGRAARRA
-748 VPIANGEAMLRQ
+748 VPIANGEDMLRR
-760 YLKGIGKG
+760 YIEAVGKG
-768 QPDYDHMTT
+768 QPDYEHMTP
-777 EVANITRQQ
+777 EVADITRQQ

-791 AILARL
+791 AILAKL

-809 ALDSDIYLA
+809 ALDSDIYIA

>member
-1 MIAAL
+1 MIATL

-13 FALGGVVW
+13 FVLGGVVW
-21 IGLIL
+21 FGLNL

-36 TAWVV
+36 TAWIV
-41 VLLASLA
+41 VLLASMA

-66 MPVPDESW
+66 VPVPDELW
-74 PADFAM
+74 PADISLLETPPHA
-80 PEHPQPSLPIAPSAA
+80 LPIAPGAA
-95 IAPMMKRG
+95 IAPTMKTAI
-103 VSIDWWMI
+103 SIDWRLVVSI
-111 ATTVYACVA
+111 VYASVA
-120 SLLLLRLAI
+120 GLLLLRLAI

-140 AKPVTSRE
+140 AKPMKGPQ
-148 MIDADVRVSRDVG
+148 MIDADVRVSGDVG

-192 AHVANHDFYVLLLAS
+192 AHVANRDFYILLLAS

-233 GDARAIEMIDD
+233 SDAQAIEVIDD

-256 ASVKP
+256 TSVKP
-261 QPMELAMARASTVRA
+261 RPVELAMARASTVRA

-284 AAMPVAVGRRKRLW
+284 AALPVAVGWRKRLW

-304 PAVIVS
+304 PAVVVS

-319 DPVPGGADLGDVP
+319 DPAPLAADFGEAP

-342 YAVNFNA
+342 YAM
-349 TGPASVFAIFR
+349 GPASVFAIFR

-372 RRLRLTVASDGT
+372 RRLRVTVGHDGT
-384 ASYAASFGEVTF
+384 ASYAASFGEITF
-396 PIDAERRSSELM
+396 PIDAERRTSELT

-423 MPAPATDPVS
+423 MPTAAADPAS
-433 LDHYVGWYKVAP
+433 LDQYVGWYRIAP

-454 GDRLQVQ
+454 GDRLLVQ
-461 ETGQGRR
+461 ETVQG
-468 PVLAE
+468 PAALLAE
-473 GADAFSVH
+473 GADAFSIH
-481 GDHLLIFLRD
+481 GDNLLIFLRD
-491 DVAGVSR
+491 QQAKVAR
-498 VLVQNATSGARLAQ
+498 VLVQNGVFGARLAP
-512 RIDAAQA
+512 RIDAAAA
-519 QAIEADFARRL
+519 QAIEADFARRV

-542 AAGSKETILAGIE
+542 VDGGKEMILRGVE
-555 DMRRGTP
+555 DLRSGTP

-568 APLAANIHRRV
+568 APLAAKVHRQV
-579 DELRATFTALGAVES
+579 DELHAAFVALGPVES

-613 NGTAEFRLLLEPDGK
+613 NGTAEFRVLLEPDGK
-628 ASDVFFR
+628 AGDVIFR

-655 GRAGTSPIR
+655 GRAATSPIR
-664 IMLYN
+664 IMVYN
-669 ETDDDI
+669 EMGDDI
-675 NVFNLGADGERKAQ
+675 QVFNLDADGNRKTQ
-689 SVVRSDMTWVTLTT
+689 SVVRANASWAAWTT

-714 GKCMEILVPGR
+714 GRCMEILVPGR

-733 ASSLGARPGRAARRA
+733 ASNFGARPGRVARRA
-748 VPIANGEAMLRQ
+748 VPIANGEEMLRS
-760 YLKGIGKG
+760 YIDGVGKG
-768 QPDYDHMTT
+768 QPDYEHMTS
-777 EVANITRQQ
+777 EVADITRQQ

-791 AILARL
+791 AILTRL

-809 ALDSDIYLA
+809 ALDSDIYVA

>member
-1 MIAAL
+1 MIATL

-13 FALGGVVW
+13 LMLGGVVW
-21 IGLIL
+21 FGLNL

-57 LTIDRLPLS
+57 LTISRLPLPVS
-66 MPVPDESW
+66 MPDDFL
-74 PADFAM
+74 PADM
-80 PEHPQPSLPIAPSAA
+80 STLEMPQPALPVAPGTA
-95 IAPMMKRG
+95 IVPPARSG
-103 VSIDWWMI
+103 VSINWWLV
-111 ATTVYACVA
+111 ATIVYAGVA
-120 SLLLLRLAI
+120 GLLLLRLAI
-129 GLCLTWRLARA
+129 GFCLTWRLARA
-140 AKPVTSRE
+140 ARPVKGPQ

-192 AHVANHDFYVLLLAS
+192 AHVANRDFYVLLLAS

-221 QLARLAELAEII
+221 QLAHLAELAEII
-233 GDARAIEMIDD
+233 SDAEAIEVIDD
-244 RLSYAEILLDVA
+244 RLSYAEILLDF
-256 ASVKP
+256 ASTVRP
-261 QPMELAMARASTVRA
+261 RPVELAMARASTVRA

-284 AAMPVAVGRRKRLW
+284 AAMPVAVGWRKRLW

-319 DPVPGGADLGDVP
+319 EPAPLVADTGEVP

-342 YAVNFNA
+342 YAM
-349 TGPASVFAIFR
+349 GPSVFAIFR

-372 RRLRLTVASDGT
+372 RRLRLNVGSDGT
-384 ASYAASFGEVTF
+384 ASYVASSGEINF
-396 PIDAERRSSELM
+396 PLDAERRSSELT
-408 LHMNGR
+408 LRMNGR

-423 MPAPATDPVS
+423 MPTPTIEPAS
-433 LDHYVGWYKVAP
+433 LDQYVGWYRLAP

-454 GDRLQVQ
+454 GDRLRLN
-461 ETGQGRR
+461 ETGQGTTQ
-468 PVLAE
+468 VLAE
-473 GADAFSVH
+473 GTDAFSFR
-481 GDHLLIFLRD
+481 GNHLLIFLRD
-491 DVAGVSR
+491 EQSKVSR
-498 VLVQNATSGARLAQ
+498 VLVQSAVFGARLAT
-512 RIDAAQA
+512 RVDAAVA

-542 AAGSKETILAGIE
+542 AAGSKETILRGIE
-555 DMRRGTP
+555 DLRAGTP

-568 APLAANIHRRV
+568 APLAAKVHRQLG
-579 DELRATFTALGAVES
+579 EMQATFVALGGLES

-628 ASDVFFR
+628 AGDVIFR

-643 GIVPCSEEASVR
+643 GIVPCSEEANVR

-664 IMLYN
+664 IMVYN
-669 ETDDDI
+669 EMGDDI
-675 NVFNLGADGERKAQ
+675 QVFNLGADGNRKTQ
-689 SVVRSDMTWVTLTT
+689 SVVRPNMSWASITT

-714 GKCMEILVPGR
+714 GRCMEILVPGR

-733 ASSLGARPGRAARRA
+733 ALSLGTRPGRTARRA
-748 VPIANGEAMLRQ
+748 VPIANGEEMLRR
-760 YLKGIGKG
+760 YIEGVGKG
-768 QPDYDHMTT
+768 QPDYERMTS
-777 EVANITRQQ
+777 EVADITRQQ
-786 LPFDQ
+786 LPIDQ
-791 AILARL
+791 AILVRL

-809 ALDSDIYLA
+809 ALDSDIYVA

>member
-26 FRVRNPHVHM
+26 FRVRNPHIHM
-36 TAWVV
+36 TAWLV
-41 VLLASLA
+41 VLMASLA

-66 MPVPDESW
+66 VPLADESW
-74 PADFAM
+74 PVDFPM
-80 PEHPQPSLPIAPSAA
+80 LEHPQPSLPIATGAA
-95 IAPMMKRG
+95 IAAAAKRG
-103 VSIDWWMI
+103 VSIDWWMV
-111 ATTVYACVA
+111 ATTVYACGA
-120 SLLLLRLAI
+120 GLLLLRLVI

-140 AKPVTSRE
+140 ARPVKSRE
-148 MIDADVRVSRDVG
+148 MIDADVRVSRDIG

-214 FSPFSWW
+214 FSPFAWW
-221 QLARLAELAEII
+221 QLARLAELAETIS
-233 GDARAIEMIDD
+233 DARAIEMIDD

-261 QPMELAMARASTVRA
+261 RPMELAMAHASTVRA
-276 RVERIIAA
+276 RVERIVAA
-284 AAMPVAVGRRKRLW
+284 AAMPAAVGRRKRLW

-319 DPVPGGADLGDVP
+319 DPVPAGADLGDVS
-332 AQHYRPFVNF
+332 AEHYHPFVNF
-342 YAVNFNA
+342 YAM
-349 TGPASVFAIFR
+349 GPASVFAVFR
-360 EGDELY
+360 EGDEIDA
-366 GQLTGQ
+366 QLTGQ
-372 RRLRLTVASDGT
+372 RRLRLTVAKDGT
-384 ASYAASFGEVTF
+384 ASYAASFGEITF
-396 PIDAERRSSELM
+396 PIDAERRSSELT
-408 LHMNGR
+408 LRMNGR

-423 MPAPATDPVS
+423 MPAPVTSPMS
-433 LDHYVGWYKVAP
+433 LDQYVGWYKIAP

-461 ETGQGRR
+461 ETGQGRA

-491 DVAGVSR
+491 DAASVSR

-512 RIDAAQA
+512 RIDAAVA
-519 QAIEADFARRL
+519 QAIEAGFARRL

-542 AAGSKETILAGIE
+542 VAGGKEAILRGIE
-555 DMRRGTP
+555 DLRRGTP

-568 APLAANIHRRV
+568 APLAAKIHRQL
-579 DELRATFTALGAVES
+579 DELRATFAALGAVETM
-594 IFFRGVGP
+594 FFRGVGP

-613 NGTAEFRLLLEPDGK
+613 NGSAEFRLLLEPDGK
-628 ASDVFFR
+628 AGDVLFR

-643 GIVPCSEEASVR
+643 GIVSCSDEANLR
-655 GRAGTSPIR
+655 GRVETSPIR

-669 ETDDDI
+669 ETGDDI
-675 NVFNLGADGERKAQ
+675 KVFNLGADGERKAQ
-689 SVVRSDMTWVTLTT
+689 SVVRSDMTWVGLTT
-703 VNNPWVIADKS
+703 VNSPWIIADKS

-733 ASSLGARPGRAARRA
+733 ASNVAARPGRASRRA
-748 VPIANGEAMLRQ
+748 IPIANGEAMLRQ
-760 YLKGIGKG
+760 YIESIDKG

-809 ALDSDIYLA
+809 ALDSDIYVA

-836 TKIALGPNF
+836 TRIALGPNF

>member
-1 MIAAL
+1 MIATL

-13 FALGGVVW
+13 FVLGGVVW
-21 IGLIL
+21 LGLNL
-26 FRVRNPHVHM
+26 FRVRNAHVHM

-57 LTIDRLPLS
+57 LTITRLPLPVS
-66 MPVPDESW
+66 MPDDVL
-74 PADFAM
+74 PADISMLEA
-80 PEHPQPSLPIAPSAA
+80 PQPALPIAPGGAV
-95 IAPMMKRG
+95 APPAQSG
-103 VSIDWWMI
+103 LSINWWLV
-111 ATTVYACVA
+111 ATIVYAGVA
-120 SLLLLRLAI
+120 ACLLLRLTI

-140 AKPVTSRE
+140 AKPMKGPQ

-176 FGWDAK
+176 AGWNAK

-192 AHVANHDFYVLLLAS
+192 AHVANGDFYVLLLAS
-207 LNRAVFW
+207 LNRAMFW

-233 GDARAIEMIDD
+233 SDAEAIEVIDD
-244 RLSYAEILLDVA
+244 RLSYAEILLEF
-256 ASVKP
+256 ASTVKP
-261 QPMELAMARASTVRA
+261 RSVELAMARASTVRA

-284 AAMPVAVGRRKRLW
+284 AAMPVAVGWRKRLW

-319 DPVPGGADLGDVP
+319 DPEPIAADFGEVP

-342 YAVNFNA
+342 YAM
-349 TGPASVFAIFR
+349 GPSSVFAIFR

-372 RRLRLTVASDGT
+372 RKLRLTAGNDGT
-384 ASYAASFGEVTF
+384 ASYAGSSGEITF
-396 PIDAERRSSELM
+396 PFDAERRSAALT
-408 LHMNGR
+408 LRMNGR

-423 MPAPATDPVS
+423 MPVAAAEPAS
-433 LDHYVGWYKVAP
+433 LDQYVGWYRIAP

-454 GDRLQVQ
+454 GDRLWVQ
-461 ETGQGRR
+461 ETVQGRAT
-468 PVLAE
+468 LLTE
-473 GADAFSVH
+473 GADVFSIR
-481 GDHLLIFLRD
+481 GENLLIFLRD
-491 DVAGVSR
+491 EQAKVSR
-498 VLVQNATSGARLAQ
+498 VLVQNAVFGARLAP
-512 RIDAAQA
+512 RIDAAIA
-519 QAIEADFARRL
+519 QAIEADFARRV

-542 AAGSKETILAGIE
+542 MAGGKDMILRGIE

-568 APLAANIHRRV
+568 APLAAKIHRQLN
-579 DELRATFTALGAVES
+579 ETQATFAALGAVES

-602 GGYDIYGAKFE
+602 GGYDIYGAKFD

-628 ASDVFFR
+628 VGDVLFR
-635 PDGNDELG
+635 ADGNDELG
-643 GIVPCSEEASVR
+643 GIVPCAEEASVR

-664 IMLYN
+664 IMVYN
-669 ETDDDI
+669 EMGDDI
-675 NVFNLGADGERKAQ
+675 QLFNLDADGHRKSQ
-689 SVVRSDMTWVTLTT
+689 SVVRPNATWASTTT
-703 VNNPWVIADKS
+703 VNNPWVVADKS
-714 GKCMEILVPGR
+714 GRCLEILMPGR

-733 ASSLGARPGRAARRA
+733 ASTLGAKPGRAARRA
-748 VPIANGEAMLRQ
+748 VPIANGEEMLRR
-760 YLKGIGKG
+760 YIDGVGKG
-768 QPDYDHMTT
+768 QPDYEQMTS
-777 EVANITRQQ
+777 EVADITRQQ

-791 AILARL
+791 AILAKL

-809 ALDSDIYLA
+809 ALDSDIYVA

>member
-1 MIAAL
+1 MIATL

-13 FALGGVVW
+13 FVLGGVVW
-21 IGLIL
+21 FGLNL
-26 FRVRNPHVHM
+26 FRVRNPHLHM

-57 LTIDRLPLS
+57 LTIDRLPVAG
-66 MPVPDESW
+66 PVPDELW
-74 PADFAM
+74 PADVLLSEM
-80 PEHPQPSLPIAPSAA
+80 SQPALPIAPGPAAAPPAASVAA
-95 IAPMMKRG
+95 IN
-103 VSIDWWMI
+103 WWLL
-111 ATTVYACVA
+111 ATIVYAGVA
-120 SLLLLRLAI
+120 GLLLLRLVI
-129 GLCLTWRLARA
+129 GLGLTWRLARA
-140 AKPVTSRE
+140 AKPMKSLQ

-176 FGWDAK
+176 SAWDAK

-192 AHVANHDFYVLLLAS
+192 AHVANRDFYVLLLAS

-233 GDARAIEMIDD
+233 SDVQAIEVIDD

-256 ASVKP
+256 TGVKP
-261 QPMELAMARASTVRA
+261 RPVELAMARASTVRA

-284 AAMPVAVGRRKRLW
+284 AAMPAAVGWRKRLW
-298 IAAAIV
+298 IVAAIV
-304 PAVIVS
+304 PAVVVS

-319 DPVPGGADLGDVP
+319 DPAPVGADLGDVP
-332 AQHYRPFVNF
+332 AEHYHPFVNF
-342 YAVNFNA
+342 YAM
-349 TGPASVFAIFR
+349 GPASVFAIFR

-372 RRLRLTVASDGT
+372 RRLRLTVANDGT
-384 ASYAASFGEVTF
+384 ASYAASFGEITF
-396 PIDAERRSSELM
+396 PIEAERRSSELM

-423 MPAPATDPVS
+423 MPTAAADPAA
-433 LDHYVGWYKVAP
+433 LDQYVGWYRIAP

-461 ETGQGRR
+461 ETAQGRAAL
-468 PVLAE
+468 LAE
-473 GADAFSVH
+473 GADAFSIRERN
-481 GDHLLIFLRD
+481 LLIFLRD
-491 DVAGVSR
+491 EQAKVAR
-498 VLVQNATSGARLAQ
+498 VLVQNAVFGARLAP
-512 RIDAAQA
+512 RVDAATA
-519 QAIEADFARRL
+519 QAVEDDFARRV
-530 AEVPDRFREQVP
+530 AEVPERFREQVP
-542 AAGSKETILAGIE
+542 ADGGKEMILRAIE
-555 DMRRGTP
+555 DLRGGSP

-568 APLAANIHRRV
+568 APLAAKVHQHLG
-579 DELRATFTALGAVES
+579 ELHATFLALGPVEA

-628 ASDVFFR
+628 AGDVLFR

-643 GIVPCSEEASVR
+643 GIVSCSEEASMR
-655 GRAGTSPIR
+655 GHAGTSPIR
-664 IMLYN
+664 ILLYN
-669 ETDDDI
+669 ELGDDI
-675 NVFNLGADGERKAQ
+675 QVFNLDADGNRRMQ
-689 SVVRSDMTWVTLTT
+689 SVVRPNATWSSLTT
-703 VNNPWVIADKS
+703 VNSPWVIADKS
-714 GKCMEILVPGR
+714 GRCLEVLMPGR

-733 ASSLGARPGRAARRA
+733 ASNLGGHLGRTARRA
-748 VPIANGEAMLRQ
+748 VPIANGEEMLRS
-760 YLKGIGKG
+760 YIEGVGKG
-768 QPDYDHMTT
+768 QPDYEHMTS

-809 ALDSDIYLA
+809 ALDSDIYVA

-826 WRIGVRNGTI
+826 WRIGVKNGTI

>member
-1 MIAAL
+1 MIATL

-13 FALGGVVW
+13 LVLGGVVW
-21 IGLIL
+21 FGLNL

-57 LTIDRLPLS
+57 LTITRLPLA
-66 MPVPDESW
+66 MPATEDFL
-74 PADFAM
+74 PADLSM
-80 PEHPQPSLPIAPSAA
+80 VETPQQALQVASGPAIVPAA
-95 IAPMMKRG
+95 KTG
-103 VSIDWWMI
+103 LSTNWWLL
-111 ATTVYACVA
+111 ATLVYAGATAC
-120 SLLLLRLAI
+120 LLLRLAI
-129 GLCLTWRLARA
+129 GLGLTWRVARA
-140 AKPVTSRE
+140 AKPMSGPEV
-148 MIDADVRVSRDVG
+148 IDADVRVSGDVG

-176 FGWDAK
+176 SGWDAK

-192 AHVANHDFYVLLLAS
+192 AHVANRDFYVLLLAS

-233 GDARAIEMIDD
+233 SDAEAIEVIDD

-256 ASVKP
+256 TSVKP
-261 QPMELAMARASTVRA
+261 RPVELAMARASTVRA

-284 AAMPVAVGRRKRLW
+284 AALPVAVGWRKRLW

-319 DPVPGGADLGDVP
+319 DAPPLVADLGEVP
-332 AQHYRPFVNF
+332 AEHYRPFVNF
-342 YAVNFNA
+342 YAM
-349 TGPASVFAIFR
+349 GPASVFAIFR

-366 GQLTGQ
+366 GQLSGQ
-372 RRLRLTVASDGT
+372 RRLRLTLGNEGI
-384 ASYAASFGEVTF
+384 ASYAASSGEITF
-396 PIDAERRSSELM
+396 PLEAERRSSELM
-408 LHMNGR
+408 LRMNGR

-423 MPAPATDPVS
+423 LPRPAAEAAS
-433 LDHYVGWYKVAP
+433 LDPYVGWYRIAP

-454 GDRLQVQ
+454 GDRLWLR
-461 ETGQGRR
+461 ETGQGATQ
-468 PVLAE
+468 VLAE
-473 GADAFSVH
+473 GTDAFSFR
-481 GDHLLIFLRD
+481 GDHLVIFLRD
-491 DVAGVSR
+491 AESKVSR
-498 VLVQNATSGARLAQ
+498 VLVQSAVFGARLAP
-512 RIDAAQA
+512 RVDAAVA
-519 QAIEADFARRL
+519 QAVEADFTRRL
-530 AEVPDRFREQVP
+530 SEVPDRFREQVP
-542 AAGSKETILAGIE
+542 AVGGKEMILRGIE
-555 DMRRGTP
+555 DLRAGAP
-562 NYDRMS
+562 NYERMS
-568 APLAANIHRRV
+568 APLAAKIHRQAG
-579 DELRATFTALGAVES
+579 ELHATFVALGPVES

-613 NGTAEFRLLLEPDGK
+613 NGSAEFRLQLDPDGK
-628 ASDVFFR
+628 AGDVLFR

-643 GIVPCSEEASVR
+643 GIVPCSQEASVR

-664 IMLYN
+664 IMVYN
-669 ETDDDI
+669 EIGDDI
-675 NVFNLGADGERKAQ
+675 QVFNLGADGTRKTE
-689 SVVRSDMTWVTLTT
+689 SVVRPNMSWASTTT

-714 GKCMEILVPGR
+714 GRCLEILMPGR

-733 ASSLGARPGRAARRA
+733 AANLGARPGRAARRA
-748 VPIANGEAMLRQ
+748 VPIANGEEMLRR
-760 YLKGIGKG
+760 YIEGIGKG
-768 QPDYDHMTT
+768 QPDYGRMTS
-777 EVANITRQQ
+777 EVADITRQQ

-791 AILARL
+791 AIVTRL
-797 GALRAVSFRGVT
+797 GALRAISFRGVT
-809 ALDSDIYLA
+809 ALDSDIYVA